1 MKKQN
6 LSVTEQYFKDVED
19 LKEAKA
25 INKSQEEVVRLLKE
39 ATPKYKLKNWTR
51 GYIPEHY
58 KRLNISR
65 QEAFRLAVIGAR
77 EALTYFQVN
86 LHFTQAMLFG
96 AVVEGY
102 DTIYAITTSQYGKS

>member
-1 MKKQN
+1 MKIVKKQT
-6 LSVTEQYFKDVED
+6 LSVKEQYFKDVED

-39 ATPKYKLKNWTR
+39 STPKYKLKKWTR

-86 LHFTQAMLFG
+86 LHFTQAMWFG
-96 AVVEGY
+96 GGGEG
-102 DTIYAITTSQYGKS
+102 